1 MLFPAAKMDLHSGPA
16 GRQQRGWPGRRGMLK
31 ALSSGCCTSSPPG
44 PHFPAPASAS
54 SGREGPFPRGRA
66 GHAPESCEDRGLCGA
81 AHGAQLPEVAPPA
94 CTIPVMR
101 AWRAHLVVTPCTRAC
116 RACQSPGPATRGAPC
131 LLVTGSGTPQ
141 THLGQKAASP
151 GRGLQAGQR
160 LQADKRVP
168 GAGQRKGARG
178 ACRGRRGQDQ
188 CSCPGRCSDAS
199 GGTRQ
204 PPGSGRGHERDSH
217 GPRPSRSLCEWG
229 DQPSGVHLLSPWH
242 PHSWRGCV
250 I

>member
-1 MLFPAAKMDLHSGPA
+1 MLFLAAKMDLHSGPA
-16 GRQQRGWPGRRGMLK
+16 GRQKRGWPGWRGMLK

-66 GHAPESCEDRGLCGA
+66 GCAPESCEDRGLCGA
-81 AHGAQLPEVAPPA
+81 AHGAQLPEAAPPA
-94 CTIPVMR
+94 CTTPVTR
-101 AWRAHLVVTPCTRAC
+101 AWRALLVITPCLRAC
-116 RACQSPGPATRGAPC
+116 GGRRSRGPATRRDPC

-141 THLGQKAASP
+141 THLGQ
-151 GRGLQAGQR
+151 AGQR

-168 GAGQRKGARG
+168 GAGRRKGARG
-178 ACRGRRGQDQ
+178 ACRGQRGQDQ
-188 CSCPGRCSDAS
+188 CSCLGRRSNAS

-217 GPRPSRSLCEWG
+217 GPQPSRSLCEWG
-229 DQPSGVHLLSPWH
+229 DQPSGVHLLSPCTRLV
-242 PHSWRGCV
+242 SGAV
-250 I
+250 